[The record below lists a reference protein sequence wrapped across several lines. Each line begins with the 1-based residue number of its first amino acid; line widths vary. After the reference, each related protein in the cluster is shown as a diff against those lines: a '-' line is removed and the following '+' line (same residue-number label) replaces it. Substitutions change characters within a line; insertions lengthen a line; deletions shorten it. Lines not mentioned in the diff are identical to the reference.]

1 MGCGGKKMGKKGR
14 KEETARQETETCC
27 NHQEKA
33 MTIVSSIESEMMQE
47 KEGDGRMT
55 KFAHDFG

>member
-1 MGCGGKKMGKKGR
+1 MGKKGR

-33 MTIVSSIESEMMQE
+33 MTIVSSTESEMMQE
-47 KEGDGRMT
+47 KEGED
-55 KFAHDFG
+55 